1 LLSCAHPSST
11 KLCPLWDK
19 PLVPF
24 LGATCRAG
32 REEGRKSAQN
42 ETCVNQREQRGP
54 SGSSKK
60 TVFPEERELQ
70 PEGKGLGK
78 CPITLLT

>member
-1 LLSCAHPSST
+1 
-11 KLCPLWDK
+11 
-19 PLVPF
+19 
-24 LGATCRAG
+24 
-32 REEGRKSAQN
+32 
-42 ETCVNQREQRGP
+42 VNQREQRGP